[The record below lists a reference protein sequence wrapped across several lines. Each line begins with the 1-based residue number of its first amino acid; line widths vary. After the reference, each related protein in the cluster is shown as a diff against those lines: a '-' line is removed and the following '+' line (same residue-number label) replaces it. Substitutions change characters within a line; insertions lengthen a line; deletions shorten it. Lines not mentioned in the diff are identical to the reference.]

1 MIMKFFTKH
10 LKEVNETYFTHMKY
24 ALLISARMQIA
35 AYAQIL
41 HAIFPFIHPPLGG
54 DVKSMEK
61 FLINQ
66 KYRGKRD
73 E

>member
-10 LKEVNETYFTHMKY
+10 LKEVNETYFAHMKY

-35 AYAQIL
+35 TYAQIL
-41 HAIFPFIHPPLGG
+41 HAIFPFIRPPLGG
-54 DVKSMEK
+54 DVESMGE
-61 FLINQ
+61 FLNNQ
-66 KYRGKRD
+66 KTRRNKD